1 MMSKRRSRME
11 GGSASPRDRAERSEA
26 EALGDVVRGRPGRRS
41 TDERTRAVLELLSG
55 KATVD
60 QIARRFGVRAA
71 TVEGWRDQAM
81 EGISEAMRQGSG
93 KSARELV
100 LERDLASLE
109 KAFTHLAIKH
119 ELVERAL
126 KDRPSRPGR
135 SRR

>member
-1 MMSKRRSRME
+1 MARKQGRRTR
-11 GGSASPRDRAERSEA
+11 GSASPGGGAERSEA
-26 EALGDVVRGRPGRRS
+26 QAAGDAVRGRPGRRS
-41 TDERTRAVLELLSG
+41 AEERTEAVLELLSG

-60 QIARRFGVRAA
+60 QLARRFGVRAA
-71 TVEGWRDQAM
+71 TVEGWREQAM
-81 EGISEAMRQGSG
+81 EGIGQSLRQGSG
-93 KSARELV
+93 KSPRELE

>member
-1 MMSKRRSRME
+1 MARKQSRRGR
-11 GGSASPRDRAERSEA
+11 GSASSRGGAERSEA
-26 EALGDVVRGRPGRRS
+26 EALGDAVRGRPGRRS
-41 TDERTRAVLELLSG
+41 TAERIEAVLELLSG

-60 QIARRFGVRAA
+60 QLARRFGVRAS
-71 TVEGWRDQAM
+71 TVEGWRDQAL
-81 EGISEAMRQGSG
+81 EGIGESLRQGTGRS
-93 KSARELV
+93 SRELE
-100 LERDLASLE
+100 LQRDLTNLE